1 MIDAIRPYLAAI
13 RIAAYA
19 ILIGFLFTSGCSY
32 GKKVSANKLY
42 QCETD
47 LGVSKDANKANLE
60 TIKRLE
66 EANRLY
72 ASESAEQA
80 EKVAQAVKDAKRAQ
94 ERAEKDLA
102 KVKKD
107 LDNAYAKNRE
117 WSNTAIPSDIKR
129 LLDSAGKN

>member
-66 EANRLY
+66 DANRLY
-72 ASESAEQA
+72 GSESEKQA
-80 EKVAQAVKDAKRAQ
+80 EKVAEVLKDAKQAEKRAQ
-94 ERAEKDLA
+94 AREKALNKELQD
-102 KVKKD
+102 
-107 LDNAYAKNRE
+107 AYAKNKQ
-117 WSNTAIPSDIKR
+117 WGDTAVPADYIR
-129 LLDSAGKN
+129 LLNRTR